1 MSFLAPAFFVGLAAI
16 AVPILIHLIQRERK
30 DVVRFPSL
38 MFLRKI
44 PYQSVQRRRIH
55 NWLLLALRTAAMALL
70 VMAFSRPFLKADP
83 TAVAAAV
90 TGAREVV
97 ILLDQSASM
106 GYADHWEK
114 AREAAGKIVSG
125 LGRNDKATLVLF
137 ARGAEVAVKATSDP
151 APLETA
157 IRSAAVTS
165 QATRYAPALRQA
177 QTLLSQSSLP
187 RKEAVL
193 ISDFQK
199 TGWEQHEEI
208 HLPEGAT
215 LTPVSVAT
223 PAASDLAI
231 SKADFARQGFSGEDR
246 VSVTVLLTNRGET
259 PVANVPVKFELDG
272 HEIDTKPISIAPNSS
287 GSVTFAPVTVA
298 DANMRGVIRAG
309 TDQLPA
315 DNTFYFVLSPGRP
328 VSVLVI
334 NADAAPAD
342 ASLYLTTAL
351 SQSIAP
357 AFKVDAVPMSRVT
370 PSTLEHRSI
379 VVLNDTGTVP
389 PQTDELLKRFVE
401 QGGGLLV
408 AAAERT
414 PWAGAAPPLLPGALG
429 AAVDRSVGRGGT
441 LGYLDYSHP
450 IFEVFKQPHSGDF
463 TAARFLHYRTLQP
476 AATDRVLARF
486 DDGAAAL
493 VERRVGSGRVI
504 AFTSTFDKSWNDLVI
519 RPVFLP
525 VLHLTGRYLA
535 QYEEPAAWYTV
546 GRMLDVSAPLAQIVR
561 EGAAG
566 DTKAPAR
573 RPSGVA
579 VSPSGEQK
587 TLGEGGVSSVELEE
601 QGFYSVRLGGTG
613 ERRPFAAAVNLDPA
627 ESDLTPMEPNEF
639 VGSAT
644 GRAGATASGQSL
656 EHPDMTPEDME
667 QRQTI
672 WWFLL
677 VGAAAALLGEAVLSN
692 RLSKRF
698 GAGLL
703 QVRRGAPEISQIRQ
717 H

>member
-1 MSFLAPAFFVGLAAI
+1 MAFLAPAFFIGLAAI

-30 DVVRFPSL
+30 EVVHFPSL

-70 VMAFSRPFLKADP
+70 VMAFSRPFLKQDP
-83 TAVAAAV
+83 TKLAAAV

-106 GYADHWEK
+106 GYADHWDK
-114 AREAAGKIVSG
+114 ARQAASKVVGS
-125 LGRNDKATLVLF
+125 LGANDKATLVLF
-137 ARGAEVAVKATSDP
+137 ARSAEVAVKATPDRSQLD
-151 APLETA
+151 TA
-157 IRSAAVTS
+157 IRAATVTS

-223 PAASDLAI
+223 PGASDLAI
-231 SKADFARQGFSGEDR
+231 SKADFARQPFSGEDR

-259 PVANVPVKFELDG
+259 PVNNVPVKFELDG
-272 HEIDTKPISIAPNSS
+272 HDIDTRPVTIAPNSS
-287 GSVTFAPVTVA
+287 GSVTFPPVTVA
-298 DANMRGVIRAG
+298 EPNMRGVIRAG

-315 DNTFYFVLSPGRP
+315 DNVFYFVLSPGRP
-328 VSVLVI
+328 VSVLLI
-334 NADAAPAD
+334 NADGAPLD
-342 ASLYLTTAL
+342 ASLYLATAF
-351 SQSIAP
+351 SQSSTP
-357 AFKVDAVPMSRVT
+357 AFKADAVPMSRVT
-370 PSTLEHRSI
+370 PSTLEHRSL

-389 PQTDELLKRFVE
+389 PQTDPLLKRFVE
-401 QGGGLLV
+401 QGGGLLI

-414 PWAGAAPPLLPGALG
+414 PWPGSAPPLLPGSLG
-429 AAVDRSVGRGGT
+429 GSVDRSIGRAGT

-450 IFEVFKQPHSGDF
+450 IFELFKQPHSGDF
-463 TAARFLHYRTLQP
+463 TAARFTRYRTLQP
-476 AATDRVLARF
+476 AAGDRVLARF

-493 VERRVGSGRVI
+493 VERRVGGGRVI
-504 AFTSTFDKSWNDLVI
+504 AFTSTFDKSWNDLVL
-519 RPVFLP
+519 RPVFVP
-525 VLHLTGRYLA
+525 IVHLMGRYLA
-535 QYEEPAAWYTV
+535 QYAEPEAWNTV
-546 GRMLDVSAPLAQIVR
+546 GRMLDVSSPLAQSVR

-566 DTKAPAR
+566 DIKMPTR
-573 RPSGVA
+573 RPSGVL

-587 TLGEGGVSSVELEE
+587 ALGEGGAQSVELEE

-627 ESDLTPMEPNEF
+627 ESDLTPMEPTAF
-639 VGSAT
+639 IGTAT
-644 GRAGATASGQSL
+644 GRAGITASGQSL

-667 QRQTI
+667 KRQTI

-677 VGAAAALLGEAVLSN
+677 VGAALALLGEAVLSN

-698 GAGLL
+698 GVGLL
-703 QVRRGAPEISQIRQ
+703 QVRRST
-717 H
+717 